1 MTAMKPLLQT
11 CSMLRQGWA
20 WAVLVGLLALA
31 TPSRSMAAV
40 DIYMKFEG
48 VEGEATE
55 ARFVGWS
62 KLVDVTNGVQAPASA
77 DPGNPPA
84 AALTL
89 QISKRIDKGSPLL
102 AKACGDGS
110 VTPRVTFVWAEGGS
124 VFFKVILENVLVSS
138 FTCSA
143 EPDSPP
149 LESLSFTYQK
159 IEWSCLT
166 DLGPDGGLAAKFD
179 SATQAGALRVRP
191 LFRAELLRRAGQL
204 GLHLTC
210 PVEAGHRY
218 RISGNNSLSGPWLTI
233 QEFTATDDGIA
244 DQFLLEGV
252 GSFFLRVEAL
262 D

>member
-1 MTAMKPLLQT
+1 
-11 CSMLRQGWA
+11 
-20 WAVLVGLLALA
+20 
-31 TPSRSMAAV
+31 MAAV

-55 ARFVGWS
+55 ARFLGWS
-62 KLVDVTNGVQAPASA
+62 KLVDVTSEVQTPAPA
-77 DPGNPPA
+77 DPGSPPA
-84 AALTL
+84 AALKL
-89 QISKRIDKGSPLL
+89 QISKRIDKSSPLL

-143 EPDSPP
+143 EPDALPM
-149 LESLSFTYQK
+149 ESLSFTYQK

-179 SATQAGALRVRP
+179 SATQEGVLRVRP
-191 LFRAELLRRAGQL
+191 LFRAELLRRAGQV

-218 RISGNNSLSGPWLTI
+218 RISGNNSLSGPWLPI

-244 DQFLLEGV
+244 EQFLLEGV
-252 GSFFLRVEAL
+252 GPFFLRVEAL